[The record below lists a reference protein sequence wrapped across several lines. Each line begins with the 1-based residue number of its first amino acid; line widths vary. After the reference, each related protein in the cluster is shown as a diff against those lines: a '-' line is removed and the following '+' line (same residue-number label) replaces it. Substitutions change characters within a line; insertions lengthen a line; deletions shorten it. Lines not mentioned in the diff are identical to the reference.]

1 MSYER
6 RILPASADGAPVAP
20 RAANVS
26 IAVPALAPRPR
37 RRGFP
42 GIFTSL
48 VESWAAAWTHRR
60 DAELLRSMPDYLLR
74 DIGLTR
80 DDVRH
85 TAALRAR
92 LGVGR

>member
-6 RILPASADGAPVAP
+6 RILPARADGAAVAP

-37 RRGFP
+37 RRGLQ
-42 GIFTSL
+42 GLFTSL
-48 VESWAAAWTHRR
+48 VESWAATWARRR
-60 DAELLRSMPDYLLR
+60 DAKLLRNMPDYLLR

-80 DDVRH
+80 DDVRD
-85 TAALRAR
+85 AVALRSR
-92 LGVGR
+92 IGIRR